1 LAWLRFLLPY
11 HRSDADETSNVEVE
25 WISLTV
31 ILPPISVLTIAMADP
46 NFSAMIHD
54 QKDIAV
60 TTSKYLLTGE
70 KFPKFIAGMQNIS
83 PVYLAQEGCACTL
96 RETAWS
102 VSRRSLT

>member
-11 HRSDADETSNVEVE
+11 HQSDAYGNSDVE
-25 WISLTV
+25 WTSLTV